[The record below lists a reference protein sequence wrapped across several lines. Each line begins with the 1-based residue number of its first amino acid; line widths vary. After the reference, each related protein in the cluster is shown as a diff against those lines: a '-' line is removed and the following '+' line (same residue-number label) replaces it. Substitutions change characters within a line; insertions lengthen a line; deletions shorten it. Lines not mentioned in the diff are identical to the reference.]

1 MFKTYLRRI
10 CFFLGLQQ
18 FGVIPFEIRTLK
30 KRHTEKWRA
39 RRIVYNKAILTQ
51 RHRWCVEKQ
60 RIFASFINTLVYFI
74 TKQWFARLV
83 KNVYY
88 QSYQQYVHY
97 ISVALCA
104 FGTSVILSAFTSVF
118 SPSLCDFYMQWA
130 YFITPYFGRTFFLY
144 VREVIQRPYQNCSRR
159 NQKKFANNFRFVREQ
174 FRLYP

>member
-10 CFFLGLQQ
+10 CFFLGIQQ

-144 VREVIQRPYQNCSRR
+144 VREVIQSLYQKSSRT